1 MTFAHPLWLA
11 ACAAPIA
18 WFLWERR
25 GSQRPLGL
33 ALKACAFAAIF
44 LALAEP
50 QMELR
55 ETETAVVVLTD
66 ESSSIPQS
74 QIAAQRDLVESIRAA
89 AGSNPVR
96 PIAFDE
102 TVHRGSAS
110 DGDETARLRATNL
123 ESAIRSGLAAVPAD
137 RVARLVLASDGLENR
152 GAMER
157 AVYQA
162 RARGVPIDVVPLAG
176 RAEPDLTLES
186 VTMPQQAYVGERFA
200 IELAVRSPRATQ
212 ATVQLAAE
220 GRPLGSSEVDLQAG
234 ENRFVVRARL
244 ESAGSSLIT
253 GDILAGD
260 LGELPFAGVVSLATP
275 RALIVGGEDANDFRN
290 VLETAGFEVERVS
303 SVREPPTREQFELVV
318 ADNQDFEQW
327 PSRIKSG
334 LEQYV
339 SAGGGFLL
347 IAGEKNLYVER
358 QEPLNEPLNRMLPA
372 TLAPPRLPEG
382 AAVVLVLDKS
392 SSMEGKKMQLA
403 RQSAMG
409 MIDNLREEDRV
420 GVLVFDNS
428 HEWAVNLQA
437 NEQPA
442 ATKRQIAGIIAD
454 GGTQIAPALREAYSK
469 IEPQQAVY
477 RHILLLT
484 DGISEEGDSI
494 QLAREASENT
504 ITISTIGLGQDVN
517 RAYLERVAETA
528 KGRSYLVLDVAQ
540 LAQVVLRDVL
550 EHTGASVTEREFFPD
565 VVSEAEILNGV
576 DVREAG
582 PLLGWVRFEAK
593 PAAETILSVSDEED
607 PLLVRWQYGLGRSA
621 VFASDAKNRWA
632 ANWVEW
638 PGFDRFWANAARDL
652 LPRTPVMEAEARLD
666 AAGEEILVTF
676 RGDSELLDGE
686 EGELL
691 AIGPGGYR
699 ASATLERATAGT
711 LEARFDPGEA
721 DGLFRFRA
729 VEPNSLLPETALL
742 RRNEELD
749 RFGSNPGLLR
759 AAAEATGGRFNPT
772 PEDIFSSDGRSVA
785 DRLDLWPALLA
796 LALLLN
802 LLELLARKGWLSRWT
817 RWT

>member
-1 MTFAHPLWLA
+1 MTFVQPLWLA
-11 ACAAPIA
+11 ACLAPIA
-18 WFLWERR
+18 WFFWERGR
-25 GSQRPLGL
+25 TQRPLGL
-33 ALKACAFAAIF
+33 ALKAAAFVAIF

-50 QMELR
+50 RMELR

-66 ESSSIPQS
+66 QSSSIPSS
-74 QIAAQRDLVESIRAA
+74 QIAAQEELVDEIRAA

-102 TVHRGSAS
+102 SVRRGAAS
-110 DGDETARLRATNL
+110 DGDASVRLKATNL
-123 ESAIRSGLAAVPAD
+123 ENAVRSGLAAVPAD

-152 GAMER
+152 GAVER

-162 RARGVPIDVVPLAG
+162 RARGVPIDVIPLAG
-176 RAEPDLTLES
+176 RAEPELTLES
-186 VTMPQQAYVGERFA
+186 ATMPTQAYVGERFA
-200 IELAVRSPRATQ
+200 VELAVRSPRATS

-220 GRPLGSSEVDLQAG
+220 GRPLGSSQVELQAG
-234 ENRFVVRARL
+234 DNRFVVRARL
-244 ESAGSSLIT
+244 EAPGSSLIT
-253 GDILAGD
+253 GDVLARD
-260 LGELPFAGVVSLATP
+260 LGELPFSGVVTLTTP
-275 RALIVGGEDANDFRN
+275 RALVIGGADAADFRRL
-290 VLETAGFEVERVS
+290 LEAAGFEVDRVDAAAEAPA
-303 SVREPPTREQFELVV
+303 RADYELVV

-327 PSRIKSG
+327 PARLKEG
-334 LEQYV
+334 LDAFV

-347 IAGEKNLYVER
+347 VAGEKNLYVER
-358 QEPLNEPLNRMLPA
+358 EQPLSDPLNRMLPA

-428 HEWAVNLQA
+428 HEWAVNLQP
-437 NEQPA
+437 NEMPA

-517 RAYLERVAETA
+517 RAYLERVADTA

-565 VVSEAEILNGV
+565 VVSDAEILGGV

-593 PAAETILSVSDEED
+593 SAAETILSVSDEED

-638 PGFDRFWANAARDL
+638 PGFDRFWANTARDL
-652 LPRTPVMEAEARLD
+652 LPRTPVVEADARLSP
-666 AAGEEILVTF
+666 AGDEIIVSY
-676 RGDSELLDGE
+676 RGDPDLLDGAAT
-686 EGELL
+686 ELL
-691 AIGPGGYR
+691 AVGPGGYR
-699 ASATLERATAGT
+699 ASAELERASAGL
-711 LEARFDPGEA
+711 LEARFDPGQA
-721 DGLFRFRA
+721 DGLFRFRT
-729 VEPNSLLPETALL
+729 SGSDSTLPETALL

-759 AAAEATGGRFNPT
+759 AAADATGGRFNPA
-772 PEDIFSSDGRSVA
+772 PEDVFRSDGRSVI
-785 DRLDLWPALLA
+785 DRLELWPALLA

-802 LLELLARKGWLSRWT
+802 LLELLARKGWLSRFT